1 MIDIS
6 ILSVGN
12 YHQFISTFQ
21 DDFNP
26 SILDNWIAVDES
38 VAPGKSVQFVLG
50 YEEYIRNMYKIQ
62 VEGYYKDLKNLL
74 TYEERDLQQTLRYQM
89 KNYRILL
96 LQRMVMLTE
105 WNYLVKKWL
114 EN

>member
-26 SILDNWIAVDES
+26 SILDNWIAVDDS
-38 VAPGKSVQFVLG
+38 LAPGKSVQFVLG
-50 YEEYIRNMYKIQ
+50 YEEYIRNIYKIQ

-74 TYEERDLQQTLRYQM
+74 TYEERRSSTDARYQM

-96 LQRMVMLTE
+96 LQRMVMLMDS
-105 WNYLVKKWL
+105 NYLVKKWQ